1 MIHLTTV
8 FGIHEEK
15 RETRL
20 GKDITKVIYDCHA
33 HIYPEKIAAKAVEGV
48 GNFYGIPMDC
58 PSGTAD
64 ALLAIGDDAWIDRF
78 LVHSVATEARQVERI
93 NDFLAATVAK
103 EPRFIGFGT
112 MHADYEGKADE
123 LERMIGMGLRG
134 VKIHPDSQHYTVD
147 DPRMFELYDALQG
160 RYPILVHCGDYRY
173 DYDNPD
179 RVRRVLDMFP
189 RLTFIAAHFG
199 GWSLA
204 DLALEYLKDSHCYFD
219 CSSSMM
225 YIGQKRSAELIR
237 EYGAERFLFGSDYPM
252 WSPKDELERFR
263 SLDISEEEKEMILT
277 HNPEKVLHL

>member
-1 MIHLTTV
+1 MAA
-8 FGIHEEK
+8 EAAERPK
-15 RETRL
+15 R
-20 GKDITKVIYDCHA
+20 KDITKVIYDCHA

-48 GNFYGIPMDC
+48 GSFYGIPMDC
-58 PSGTAD
+58 PAGTAD
-64 ALLAIGDDAWIDRF
+64 ALLALGDEAGIDRF
-78 LVHSVATEARQVERI
+78 LVHSVATQARQVESI
-93 NDFLAATVAK
+93 NNFLAETVAR

-112 MHADYEGKADE
+112 MHADYEHKADE
-123 LERMIGMGLRG
+123 LERIVGMGLRG
-134 VKIHPDSQHYTVD
+134 IKIHPDSQLYAVD

-179 RVRRVLDMFP
+179 RVRRVLDLFP

-204 DLALEYLKDSHCYFD
+204 DLALEYLKDTNCYLD

-225 YIGQKRSAELIR
+225 YLGRKRSAELIR

-277 HNPEKVLHL
+277 HNPERILLA

>member
-1 MIHLTTV
+1 MA
-8 FGIHEEK
+8 
-15 RETRL
+15 
-20 GKDITKVIYDCHA
+20 IYDCHA

-48 GNFYGIPMDC
+48 GHFYGIQMDC
-58 PSGTAD
+58 PSGTAET
-64 ALLAIGDDAWIDRF
+64 LLAIGDEAGIDRF
-78 LVHSVATEARQVERI
+78 LVHSVATQARQVESI
-93 NDFLAATVAK
+93 NNFLAETVAK

-112 MHADYEGKADE
+112 MHADYEHKADE
-123 LERMIGMGLRG
+123 LERIVGMGLRG
-134 VKIHPDSQHYTVD
+134 IKIHPDSQLYAVD

-173 DYDNPD
+173 DFDNPE

-204 DLALEYLKDSHCYFD
+204 DLALEYLKDAHCYFD

-225 YIGQKRSAELIR
+225 YLGPKRSAQLIR

-263 SLDISEEEKEMILT
+263 ALDITEEEKEMILSK
-277 HNPEKVLHL
+277 NPEIVLQL